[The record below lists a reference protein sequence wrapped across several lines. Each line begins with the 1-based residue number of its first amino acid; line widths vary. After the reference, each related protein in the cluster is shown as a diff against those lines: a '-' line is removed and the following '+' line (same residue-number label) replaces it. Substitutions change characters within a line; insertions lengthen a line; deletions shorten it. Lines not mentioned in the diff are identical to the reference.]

1 MPPFMAQ
8 GGNQGLEDA
17 LTIVK
22 LIAKIAKNNDW
33 DHLQVI
39 AEAFANY
46 ERLRRPF
53 MEYIQSATLT
63 GFPHSSPQQW
73 QDYNQKVYGRDFAD
87 F

>member
-1 MPPFMAQ
+1 
-8 GGNQGLEDA
+8 
-17 LTIVK
+17 
-22 LIAKIAKNNDW
+22 
-33 DHLQVI
+33 
-39 AEAFANY
+39 
-46 ERLRRPF
+46 